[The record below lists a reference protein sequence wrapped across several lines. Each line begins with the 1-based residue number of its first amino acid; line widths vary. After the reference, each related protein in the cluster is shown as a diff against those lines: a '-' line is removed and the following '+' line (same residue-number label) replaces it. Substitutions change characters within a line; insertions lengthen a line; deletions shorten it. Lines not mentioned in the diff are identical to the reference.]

1 LISKKEVVLFVV
13 LIFIVGFSNI
23 LSIYAQENIPK
34 RHSPFIISI
43 NTLLEGCN
51 HCSNIYTNNIYI
63 ANPNTK
69 NILYFMSAYDTEL
82 QSRITKSSLIIVGE
96 VSNIKPIEST
106 RNFIVTEHDANLT
119 DATITVDEILKGNLS
134 NREIQVVFSNSYD
147 IAWYQFPKLRLGDYG
162 IFFLH
167 QKEKIK
173 DLNEES
179 YTLLNQGDFQ
189 SIDNLERIKKLVKS
203 SAAG

>member
-1 LISKKEVVLFVV
+1 
-13 LIFIVGFSNI
+13 
-23 LSIYAQENIPK
+23 
-34 RHSPFIISI
+34 
-43 NTLLEGCN
+43 
-51 HCSNIYTNNIYI
+51 
-63 ANPNTK
+63 
-69 NILYFMSAYDTEL
+69 MSAYDTEL

-106 RNFIVTEHDANLT
+106 GNFIVTEHDANYT

-147 IAWYQFPKLRLGDYG
+147 IAWYERPKLRLGDYG